1 MCFFGSTE
9 TVVRTSYDSVYH
21 TQIDDDS
28 KEEELV
34 LFIYSIRKLNSMR
47 NFNEIPQSK
56 FFIEKF

>member
-9 TVVRTSYDSVYH
+9 TVVQTSYDSVYH

-34 LFIYSIRKLNSMR
+34 LFIYSIRKLYNMR